1 MMVVGLTGGLAT
13 GKSLVAEAF
22 RRRGAAVLSADQIAR
37 EITAAGSPAVRR
49 IAEELGEEFVR
60 PDGSLDRS
68 AVGEYVFRNE
78 DARKRLE
85 AIVHPPVLERLQQ
98 EIERYRNL
106 PGGPEVLVVEVPLLY
121 EVGIADWFDKV
132 VVVAAPEEV
141 QVARVM
147 ARDRVSEEEARRRV
161 RAQMPLALKVQR
173 ADAVI
178 RNEGTPEELEEAVE
192 RTLESLTRGGG
203 ESAAR
208 ASRADKC
215 AGACT

>member
-13 GKSLVAEAF
+13 GKSLAAEAF
-22 RRRGAAVLSADQIAR
+22 RRLGAAVLSADQIAR
-37 EITAAGSPAVRR
+37 EVTAAGSPAVRR
-49 IAEELGEEFVR
+49 IADELREEFVR

-68 AVGEYVFRNE
+68 ALGEYVFRNAE
-78 DARKRLE
+78 ARRRLE